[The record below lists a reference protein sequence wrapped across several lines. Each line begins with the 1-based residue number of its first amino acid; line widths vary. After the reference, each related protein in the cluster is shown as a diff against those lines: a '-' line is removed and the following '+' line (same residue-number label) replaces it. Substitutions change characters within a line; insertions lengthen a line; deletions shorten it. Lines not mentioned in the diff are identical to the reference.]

1 MKDLVNNGKK
11 MAVEIIEVNSEKII
25 FKTTYPW
32 AFCLNA
38 NCESKLKHYSLPT
51 TFLNCQKLQKIVPD
65 YDFSAIIAN
74 SPSTDTKSPQPRDYQ
89 LEDVKL
95 LSNLKSVA
103 IFSEMRTGKTPTAL
117 MIFQQWPVN
126 KLLIIAPSIL
136 QQQWQKSVA
145 EWLNKPAYIITYL
158 DKEWRYNFYQKLL
171 QEQELIIIVSKDTFK
186 IDSLLFKKLKKR
198 KGVNSVYCVVVDE
211 AHFLRN
217 HQSQQSKSIYTLK
230 DVPYKMALTGTP
242 VVNRSP
248 DIFGILKFLN
258 PDVYSSYWRFVEQY
272 FYVHKSEIRKGKTV
286 YKIFQVKDFKSEQLR
301 RELQKEISQFSV
313 NRRQKEVLPWLPPVI
328 YQKEYLLMEEEQQS
342 IYSQWREK
350 WRSFQPLEVLANL
363 KTLTLYPPAL
373 GFPGPGS
380 KINYLVEFLK
390 ERKEQSIIIFSTR
403 SETFLEPLAA
413 ALTEKKITTGL
424 IIGKTN
430 YQEREEYISR
440 FQNGELNILL
450 CNIQSAG
457 VGLNLSQAE
466 TIIFADRS
474 YSPADNEQAEARFLP
489 TTDLEPSRTRL
500 VIDLICKG
508 TIDEKILQLLKKKE
522 DIIKVLNTNP
532 SYFFT

>member
-1 MKDLVNNGKK
+1 MIKIAENEKK
-11 MAVEIIEVNSEKII
+11 LGLEIVEVNAEKII

-38 NCESKLKHYSLPT
+38 NQEDKLKYYSLPAN
-51 TFLNCQKLQKIVPD
+51 FLNCQKLQKIVPD
-65 YDFSAIIAN
+65 YNFSAITPNFSSIN
-74 SPSTDTKSPQPRDYQ
+74 TSPPQLRDYQ
-89 LEDVKL
+89 LEDVKF
-95 LSNLKSVA
+95 LSQLKSAA

-117 MIFQQWPVN
+117 MTFQKWSVN
-126 KLLIIAPSIL
+126 NLLIIAPSIL
-136 QQQWQKSVA
+136 QQHWQKSVE
-145 EWLNKPAYIITYL
+145 EWMDKPAYIITYL
-158 DKEWRYNFYQKLL
+158 DKEQRYNFYQKLL
-171 QEQELIIIVSKDTFK
+171 HEQDLIIIVSKDTFK
-186 IDSLLFKKLKKR
+186 IDDSHWKKLKKK
-198 KGVNSVYCVVVDE
+198 KGDINPYCVIVDE

-217 HQSQQSKSIYTLK
+217 HQSQQSKSIYLLK
-230 DVPYKMALTGTP
+230 DAPYKLVLTGTP

-248 DIFGILKFLN
+248 DIFGILKFLD
-258 PDVYSSYWRFVEQY
+258 PETYSSYWRFAEQY
-272 FYVHKSEIRKGKTV
+272 FYIHKTEFRKGKNV

-301 RELQKEISQFSV
+301 RELQKKISQFSV

-350 WRSFQPLEVLANL
+350 WKDYQPLEVLANL
-363 KTLTLYPPAL
+363 KSLTLYPPAL
-373 GFPGPGS
+373 GFQGSGS
-380 KINYLVEFLK
+380 KINYLVSFLN

-403 SETFLEPLAA
+403 SETFLEPLAKSLA
-413 ALTEKKITTGL
+413 EKKIATGL

-430 YQEREEYISR
+430 YQEREEYINK
-440 FQNGELNILL
+440 FQSGELSILL

-457 VGLNLSQAE
+457 VGLNLSRAD

-489 TTDLEPSRTRL
+489 TTESEITRVRL
-500 VIDLICKG
+500 IIDLVCKG
-508 TIDEKILQLLKKKE
+508 TIDEKILKLLKKKE
-522 DIIKVLNTNP
+522 DIIKIINDNP